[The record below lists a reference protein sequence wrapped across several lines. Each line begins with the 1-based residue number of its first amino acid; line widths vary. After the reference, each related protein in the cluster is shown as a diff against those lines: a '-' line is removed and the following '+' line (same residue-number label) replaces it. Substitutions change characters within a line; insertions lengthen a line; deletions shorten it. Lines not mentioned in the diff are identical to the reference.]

1 MEVECT
7 IIMTSSIFKTPKEI
21 KKFSSDTKY

>member
-1 MEVECT
+1 MEVEYT
-7 IIMTSSIFKTPKEI
+7 IIITSNIFKTLKEI